1 VKIYH
6 QQVQR
11 TNGLRNIVVA
21 DTKVSSIDTKN
32 RRILYRGYDILD
44 LVNHSTFEETAY
56 LLLYDKLPNS
66 GELDDFT
73 QSLIESRT
81 LPESIINS
89 MRSRQTAPGS
99 MHVTRML
106 CSGLNSFFKVNIIFQ
121 QNSFPRINKYH
132 SSISTIKIM
141 STMAC
146 DKKRPIDSGKRE
158 SKPSFSASTDKTFM
172 FSLVAYGLRLKQ
184 ILFSQCIIE
193 LCLLLLKEDQKL

>member
-1 VKIYH
+1 MSSDCNVSIFFVACMCH
-6 QQVQR
+6 SMDSSV
-11 TNGLRNIVVA
+11 IVSN
-21 DTKVSSIDTKN
+21 SS
-32 RRILYRGYDILD
+32 
-44 LVNHSTFEETAY
+44 VE
-56 LLLYDKLPNS
+56 
-66 GELDDFT
+66 
-73 QSLIESRT
+73 
-81 LPESIINS
+81 
-89 MRSRQTAPGS
+89 TAPGS

-141 STMAC
+141 STGAC

-184 ILFSQCIIE
+184 VLFSQCVIE